1 MEAERSAEYIEAN
14 EYDNLTCTLCD
25 RYLIKNQK
33 IQDLEDEVGA
43 NESMSVA
50 KTFTLKD
57 ALSGFAND
65 KDSESIGNVM
75 EDGEARD
82 MNDSGENAASLE
94 AEGLSQQ
101 ASQNYKLEVLLS
113 NNKLVR
119 NRMDEVTVECKRI
132 SNNLKLYLIVNVLKS
147 DVAGDLTAS
156 TEDRNSV
163 EAADEV
169 KMKKTKKSFHQHKQA
184 WCGFATSPN
193 LPRFFTSF
201 FVNYEVIGP

>member
-1 MEAERSAEYIEAN
+1 
-14 EYDNLTCTLCD
+14 LCD

-33 IQDLEDEVGA
+33 IQDLEDEVGV

-57 ALSGFAND
+57 ALSGFASD

-82 MNDSGENAASLE
+82 TNDSGENAASLE

-169 KMKKTKKSFHQHKQA
+169 KMKKTKNVFINTNKLGVGLRHPPTFL
-184 WCGFATSPN
+184 GF
-193 LPRFFTSF
+193 LLVFL
-201 FVNYEVIGP
+201 